1 MQSREIGRM
10 PSDRLAQCFGDV
22 VVAADLIKKWIGQ
35 AGGVDAAIY
44 HDLLIRSAIERQLLV
59 ISEAAIRM
67 HKIDPVAGPTL
78 APDVDWP
85 GIRGIG
91 NFIRHKYDDLDA
103 SVLTDVL
110 SNRLENLR
118 VAAEC
123 VLKQLAW
130 NS

>member
-1 MQSREIGRM
+1 M
-10 PSDRLAQCFGDV
+10 PSERLVQCFNDI
-22 VVAADLIKKWIGQ
+22 VVAADLIRKWSGQ

-44 HDLLIRSAIERQLLV
+44 QDLLIRSAIERQLLV
-59 ISEAAIRM
+59 ISEAAVRM
-67 HKIDPVAGPTL
+67 HKIEPTAGPTL

-103 SVLTDVL
+103 SILADVL
-110 SNRLENLR
+110 LNRLENLR

-123 VLKQLAW
+123 AVKRLSDNA
-130 NS
+130 SD